1 MKTLRR
7 LLLVA
12 TLSLATGA
20 CGQSILGPDAH
31 LPDSGTHLPDSGTHL
46 PDSGTH
52 LPDSGS

>member
-20 CGQSILGPDAH
+20 CGQSILGPDH

-52 LPDSGS
+52 LPDSGT